1 MMPKTAIATTT
12 TDGIAKPAG
21 FDLDRF
27 KSKRAAALANVDTLL
42 PGLPHHSIAQ
52 ANDFVRLHHDE
63 DRCWTQELCFVSVPV
78 QGQKKD
84 TLHLIEEDLA
94 MQFLQGA
101 RIKRFRLALASKPY
115 NKFFLCHVPS
125 QNLDNIW
132 NETNLRACNEAKT
145 YWTSATSRSE
155 EAAEGYVAT
164 FARDA
169 DAFPDPTWPSQSPGE
184 LIENAFAGRMIM
196 AADHPALLR
205 LIGAAQ
211 RL

>member
-1 MMPKTAIATTT
+1 MAQSKVSATL
-12 TDGIAKPAG
+12 DGITKPTN
-21 FDLDRF
+21 FNLDRF
-27 KSKRAAALANVDTLL
+27 KSKRAATLANVEALL
-42 PGLPHHSIAQ
+42 PGLPHHSISQ
-52 ANDFVRLHHDE
+52 ANDFARLHPDE
-63 DRCWTQELCFVSVPV
+63 DRYWTQELCFVSVPV

-94 MQFLQGA
+94 MQFLPSA

-132 NETNLRACNEAKT
+132 NETNLRGCIQAKE
-145 YWTSATSRSE
+145 YWTSVTSRSD

-169 DAFPDPTWPSQSPGE
+169 DAFPDPTWPSQSLEE
-184 LIENAFAGRMIM
+184 LIENAFAGRMIT
-196 AADHPALLR
+196 AADHPVLLR

-211 RL
+211 RT